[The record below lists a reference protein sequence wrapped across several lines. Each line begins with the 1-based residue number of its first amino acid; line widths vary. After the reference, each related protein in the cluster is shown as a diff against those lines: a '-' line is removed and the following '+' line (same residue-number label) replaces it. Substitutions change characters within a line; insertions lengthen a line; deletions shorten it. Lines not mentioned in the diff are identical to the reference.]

1 MTANGQATVVN
12 VRPRIQSVA
21 RAADVLLAVAK
32 SPDGLT
38 TKEISDTLGLSRPGT
53 YHMLHTLIATQL
65 LHRTAGNRFVM
76 GLRVGTLAAAFGHQ
90 LAAPEH
96 LAPRVR
102 HLARTTGELAYAA
115 GWQGGE
121 IVVLT
126 VAQGT
131 NAVQVREI
139 VQGTAEDGHARA
151 SGKLLLAYARE
162 DMRADYL
169 ARHPLRKRT
178 RNTVTDPRKLA
189 EQLESIRAQGHALED
204 EEFAEGLCCLAVPL
218 DGGASPFVFGVSAP
232 ADRFA
237 RERER
242 YLQAAQE
249 HADSTG
255 LVST

>member
-1 MTANGQATVVN
+1 MSRNEPNAANA
-12 VRPRIQSVA
+12 RPRIQSVA

-53 YHMLHTLIATQL
+53 YHMLHTLTATEL
-65 LHRTAGNRFVM
+65 LHRTAGNKFVM
-76 GLRVGTLAAAFGHQ
+76 GLRVGTLAAAFSHQ
-90 LAAPEH
+90 LAAAEH

-102 HLARTTGELAYAA
+102 HLARTTGEMAYAA

-162 DMRADYL
+162 DVRTDYL

-178 RNTVTDPRKLA
+178 RNTVTDPGQLA
-189 EQLESIRAQGHALED
+189 QQLESIRARGYALED
-204 EEFAEGLCCLAVPL
+204 QEFAEGLCCLSVPL

-237 RERER
+237 RERDR
-242 YLQAAQE
+242 YLQAARE
-249 HADSTG
+249 HADSTS
-255 LVST
+255 LIST